1 MITPRRA
8 SVAAAATL
16 VGAVVSVA
24 AAIRRRR
31 RAARAFEP
39 APPPARRS
47 VVCACGREFEVAG
60 VDRHRV
66 YWPAGAPES
75 EPVLGD
81 DCPACGAPLPAER
94 EAATAPEVARSGP

>member
-1 MITPRRA
+1 MRRA
-8 SVAAAATL
+8 SVAAVASL

-31 RAARAFEP
+31 RAARAVELAQP
-39 APPPARRS
+39 AARRRLF
-47 VVCACGREFEVAG
+47 CTCGREYEAAG
-60 VDRHRV
+60 IDRHRV

-81 DCPACGAPLPAER
+81 DCPSCGERLPAER
-94 EAATAPEVARSGP
+94 EGATAMEGAQNAR

>member
-1 MITPRRA
+1 MTRSRA
-8 SVAAAATL
+8 RAAAAATL

-31 RAARAFEP
+31 RAARAFEA
-39 APPPARRS
+39 APPPGRRN
-47 VVCACGREFEVAG
+47 VVCACGGEYEVAG

-94 EAATAPEVARSGP
+94 EATTAPEVARSGP